1 LAHNAEGL
9 HKIGKTVNIKR
20 RMRELKVSHR
30 NRICVIDLPSEEVM
44 NLVERNLHDRFSSVR
59 IPQSEMFNLST
70 KQVEDCKRLMK
81 GYEKNTLH
89 HR

>member
-1 LAHNAEGL
+1 
-9 HKIGKTVNIKR
+9 
-20 RMRELKVSHR
+20 MRELKVSHR

-81 GYEKNTLH
+81 GYEKKYAPP
-89 HR
+89 R